1 MAGGCCSRRLGGQY
15 EFILPRPERYEPRC
29 STKPWRWL
37 VVHGLTQQVSEQ
49 QDSVIADVLHTSI
62 SVNPERSNEGQ
73 LDRNPAPREADI
85 PEVPIADRTGT
96 PTEDTTPSSQRV
108 TVMPD
113 PLGLLELWSGGKV
126 QDPLR
131 HKAIDL
137 FNEVCDDLGI
147 GSEGR

>member
-1 MAGGCCSRRLGGQY
+1 MDSNNTLNSSQLSGQINTAIPNEMHAVISADPRR
-15 EFILPRPERYEPRC
+15 P
-29 STKPWRWL
+29 
-37 VVHGLTQQVSEQ
+37 
-49 QDSVIADVLHTSI
+49 
-62 SVNPERSNEGQ
+62 
-73 LDRNPAPREADI
+73 ADI
-85 PEVPIADRTGT
+85 PEVTIADQTGT
-96 PTEDTTPSSQRV
+96 PAEDTTPGKEMV

-147 GSEGR
+147 GSKGP

>member
-1 MAGGCCSRRLGGQY
+1 MESNNAVNSSQLREQMTTAIPNEVHTVISADPG
-15 EFILPRPERYEPRC
+15 RP
-29 STKPWRWL
+29 T
-37 VVHGLTQQVSEQ
+37 
-49 QDSVIADVLHTSI
+49 
-62 SVNPERSNEGQ
+62 
-73 LDRNPAPREADI
+73 DI
-85 PEVPIADRTGT
+85 PVVTAADQTGT
-96 PTEDTTPSSQRV
+96 STEDTTPSREPV

-147 GSEGR
+147 GSKGR

>member
-1 MAGGCCSRRLGGQY
+1 MDSNN
-15 EFILPRPERYEPRC
+15 
-29 STKPWRWL
+29 
-37 VVHGLTQQVSEQ
+37 VVNSSQLIEQ
-49 QDSVIADVLHTSI
+49 LNTAIPIEVHTSI
-62 SVNPERSNEGQ
+62 SSDPGRPTEN
-73 LDRNPAPREADI
+73 
-85 PEVPIADRTGT
+85 PEVPAGHQAGT
-96 PTEDTTPSSQRV
+96 PAEDTTPGKEMV

-147 GSEGR
+147 GSKGP